1 MLAGG
6 IHCSIKQFVLF
17 FSLYLDA
24 KYTNLK
30 LTTKLTLLGII
41 SGCIVSASFAQR
53 PSGPPGG
60 YQTKSAPKT
69 GYGKFSGTVVD
80 EQNEPVPFATIKLMS
95 ATDDKLINGTIAEED
110 GKWVMKNVPEGSF
123 KISISFIGYESLDQG
138 PFEITGKGES
148 YNLGNTPLKSSS
160 TELDEVVV
168 EGQRELIEDKVDRI
182 VYNAEQDLTT
192 AGGDASDV
200 LRRVPLLSVDLDGN
214 VSLRGSSNITVL
226 IDGKPSTIT
235 AGNLADAL
243 KQIPADEIKSVEV
256 ITSPS
261 ARYDAEGTGGII
273 NIITKKNNLQ
283 GGTLSINTGVGYRG
297 SNLGLNAGYRTG
309 KLGLSLGGNGYA
321 GYNILGSIDNTQIA
335 TDEFG
340 TQLSTT
346 NQFGET
352 LSSRIS
358 GRYNFGWDYTFNKYH
373 FIGGGVNYRIFDSR
387 NDQDDRLTEITTD
400 SETRTRIEDVFTL
413 TNSNSVDINF
423 NYIRSFEEKG
433 KEISLITLYSQ
444 DTRNNDFTIDNLDET
459 NPSGT
464 KNENISYN
472 KEFTVQLD
480 YVEPMGDKAKFETGL
495 KNISRTVTSDFQLFT
510 RQGEDPYTE
519 VPGASVNNAFR
530 YVQNVSAGFISG
542 LVELPS
548 NLTVQAG
555 ARYEYTTI
563 RANFTGEE
571 DLEIGDYGTLVPS
584 VNMSKKLKKNLT
596 MKFGYSRRIA
606 RPSLQ
611 FLNPNINAANPLD
624 ISQGNPDLQPEFTD
638 QVELSISSFKR
649 TISWNISAFVR
660 STNGSIQ
667 SVRETIGQDT
677 IFTTFQNIGEEDAYG
692 INAFGS
698 IRKGKLTLNGGIDA
712 FYAVLDNNID
722 DPLFNAQNEGF
733 VFNTRMFG
741 SYKLSEKW
749 VVQMFG
755 FYRSSRVQL
764 QGFTNPFYIYS
775 LSINRNFKNNKG
787 SIGLGANNFATPRSF
802 LDSEVT
808 TPFIQQR
815 NTRELQL
822 LNFRINFS
830 YRIGKLTQRPTKK
843 VKRISND
850 DLKDGGGNDDGGD
863 GG

>member
-1 MLAGG
+1 MKRLKTFTLAF
-6 IHCSIKQFVLF
+6 IVLL
-17 FSLYLDA
+17 SYSTAL
-24 KYTNLK
+24 
-30 LTTKLTLLGII
+30 
-41 SGCIVSASFAQR
+41 AQR
-53 PSGPPGG
+53 PSGPPSG
-60 YQTKSAPKT
+60 YSGKSAPKV
-69 GYGKFSGTVVD
+69 GYGKFSGTVKD
-80 EQNEPVPFATIKLMS
+80 ENGEPVPYATVRVLS
-95 ATDDKLINGTIAEED
+95 TVEDKLINGTIAEED
-110 GKWVMKNVPEGSF
+110 GKWVIRNIPEGEF
-123 KISISFIGYESLDQG
+123 KIVISFIGYDPVEEG
-138 PFEITGKGES
+138 PFKVTGKGES
-148 YNLGNTPLKSSS
+148 YTLDNAVLSSSS
-160 TELDEVVV
+160 TELEQVLV

-297 SNLGLNAGYRTG
+297 SSLRLNAGYRTG
-309 KLGLSLGGNGYA
+309 KLGLSLGGNGFA
-321 GYNILGSIDNTQIA
+321 GYNILGSLDNEQIA
-335 TDEFG
+335 TDESG
-340 TQLSTT
+340 TVLSRT
-346 NQFGET
+346 NQFAET
-352 LSSRIS
+352 VSSRIS

-387 NDQDDRLTEITTD
+387 NDQDERLTEITDNLGIRSFTQ
-400 SETRTRIEDVFTL
+400 DVFTL

-444 DTRNNDFTIDNLDET
+444 DIRNNDFTIDNLDEM

-464 KNENISYN
+464 KNENLSDN
-472 KEFTVQLD
+472 SEFTIQLD
-480 YVEPMGDKAKFETGL
+480 YVEPIGKKARFETGL
-495 KNISRTVTSDFQLFT
+495 KNISRTVTSDFELLRSENNGPFT
-510 RQGEDPYTE
+510 VVE
-519 VPGASVNNAFR
+519 GASVNNFFR
-530 YVQNVSAGFISG
+530 YVQNVSAGFVSG
-542 LVELPS
+542 LMELPS
-548 NLTVQAG
+548 DYTVQLG
-555 ARYEYTTI
+555 GRYEYTTI
-563 RANFTGEE
+563 QANFTNEE
-571 DLEIGDYGTLVPS
+571 DLDIGDYGTFIPS
-584 VNMSKKLKKNLT
+584 VNMSKKLKNNLT
-596 MKFGYSRRIA
+596 LKFGYSRRIA

-611 FLNPNINAANPLD
+611 FLNPNINAANPLN
-624 ISQGNPDLQPEFTD
+624 ISQGNPDLLPENTD
-638 QVELSISSFKR
+638 QVELSISRFKR
-649 TISWNISAFVR
+649 TTSLNLSVFAR

-677 IFTTFQNIGEEDAYG
+677 VFTTFQNIGEADAYG
-692 INAFGS
+692 INGFGS

-712 FYAVLDNNID
+712 FYTVLTNNID
-722 DPLFNAQNEGF
+722 DPLFNAENDGF
-733 VFNTRMFG
+733 VFNSRLFG
-741 SYKLSEKW
+741 SYKLTDRW
-749 VVQMFG
+749 VLQMFG

-764 QGFTNPFYIYS
+764 QGFSNPFYIYS

-787 SIGLGANNFATPRSF
+787 SIGIGANNFATPKSL

-808 TPFIQQR
+808 TPLVIQR

-822 LNFRINFS
+822 LNFRVNFS
-830 YRIGKLTQRPTKK
+830 YRIGKLTQRASKK
-843 VKRISND
+843 VKNVSND
-850 DLKDGGGNDDGGD
+850 DLKQGSSNDNEGGD
-863 GG
+863 NR